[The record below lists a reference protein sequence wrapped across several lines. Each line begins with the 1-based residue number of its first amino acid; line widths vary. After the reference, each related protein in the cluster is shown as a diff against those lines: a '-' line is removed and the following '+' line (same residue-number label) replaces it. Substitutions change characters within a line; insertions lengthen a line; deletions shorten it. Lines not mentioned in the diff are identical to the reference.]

1 MIPQTN
7 IKTYY
12 LRYKQAIDEAIDRT
26 LKSGQYILGREVTAF
41 EKEFASYTG
50 TEHCIGTGS
59 GTDALQLALR
69 CLGIG
74 PGDVVATVSHTAVA
88 TVAAIQLTGATPLL
102 VDIDPDYYT
111 MDPVCLERAVTA
123 FAKSSAY
130 VEGMRVKAVIPVHLY
145 GHPADIHGILAIA
158 NQHGLYT
165 VEDCAQAAGAEIEG
179 RKVGTFGEMAAF
191 SFYPTKNL
199 AALGDGGALLTS
211 SRGLAARA
219 YSLREYGWQER
230 VSMLER
236 GMNSRLDEMQAAIL
250 RVRLAG
256 LDNDNAERGK
266 IALFYSKRLKSMG
279 HPDCRQGC
287 RHVYHQYVI
296 RTSLRDDLKRYL
308 ENHGVITAIHYPHP
322 VHLQSAFRAVLFE
335 KGSLR
340 VTETVCRE
348 IISLPMYIGLTQEDQ
363 EQVCCLIEAFATS

>member
-1 MIPQTN
+1 LIPQTN

-88 TVAAIQLTGATPLL
+88 PVAAIQLTGATPLL

-145 GHPADIHGILAIA
+145 GHPVDIHGILAIA

-211 SRGLAARA
+211 SRGLAERA

>member
-1 MIPQTN
+1 LIPQTN

-145 GHPADIHGILAIA
+145 GHPVDIHGILAIA

>member
-1 MIPQTN
+1 LIPQTN